1 MLNIDETLA
10 VGDNMLFD
18 SAMEEIPA
26 TLDTESMN
34 KFLRRLYDDESG
46 QRIRAV
52 NDQLTKAVKLFNLSG
67 IKRKQLYDD

>member
-52 NDQLTKAVKLFNLSG
+52 NDQLKKAVKLFNLSG